1 MNRKNLLALASAVLL
16 AGSSVYA
23 ATESTSWGKIK
34 KDVVGDTEPAAKKTA
49 PAQKP
54 QKMSNK
60 VDICHFDA
68 DTELFHV
75 INISS
80 NAVDNHLANHGDS
93 APSTYYADQDGDGY
107 GDAATTDACPNP
119 GFVDNSDDAFPTDA
133 TEHADSDGDGVGD
146 NADLDD
152 DNDGVADSEDAF
164 PLDASESVDTDGDGI
179 GNNADLDDDGD
190 GVADSEDA
198 FPLDPSESVDTDGD
212 GIGDNSDPTPNG
224 EPVFGFVEF
233 DFNNVGITTGPCPD
247 CVLSAPA
254 SSSDGPIASA
264 SFEWTDTDGISP
276 GCGCSVHG
284 VLDWGSN
291 MFVGRGLGDPS
302 TYGGEYY
309 YLDLNVSAAVQ
320 LTNISLL
327 VGNNGF
333 YTNPVNVV
341 AFQAGQETVLG
352 TFNLPGA
359 ASPAANTPPN
369 VTVAIAGQLDPGPAQ
384 IRLKVQGGLF
394 APWDPCGYNAFVY
407 VDDIHVDFQY

>member
-1 MNRKNLLALASAVLL
+1 MNRRKLLTLASAVLL

-23 ATESTSWGKIK
+23 ATESSSWGKIK
-34 KDVVGDTEPAAKKTA
+34 KDVVGDTQPAAKKTA
-49 PAQKP
+49 
-54 QKMSNK
+54 
-60 VDICHFDA
+60 FDE
-68 DTELFHV
+68 DTQLFHV

-80 NAVDNHLANHGDS
+80 NAVDKHLANHGDS

-119 GFVDNSDDAFPTDA
+119 GFVSNSDDAFPTDA
-133 TEHADSDGDGVGD
+133 SEHADNDGDGIGD

-164 PLDASESVDTDGDGI
+164 PLDANESVDTDGDGI
-179 GNNADLDDDGD
+179 GNNADSDDDGD
-190 GVADSEDA
+190 GVADGEDA

-233 DFNNVGITTGPCPD
+233 DFENVGVTTGPCPD

-254 SSSDGPIASA
+254 SSSDGPVASA
-264 SFEWTDTDGISP
+264 SFEWTDTDGIAP
-276 GCGCSVHG
+276 GCPYWNTHG

-302 TYGGEYY
+302 PFGGEYY
-309 YLDLNVSAAVQ
+309 YLDLDMSAAVQ
-320 LTNISLL
+320 LTEISLL
-327 VGNNGF
+327 VGNNGYF
-333 YTNPVNVV
+333 TNPVNVV

-352 TFNLPGA
+352 SFNLPG
-359 ASPAANTPPN
+359 PAGAQN
-369 VTVAIAGQLDPGPAQ
+369 VSLAIAGQLDPGPAE

-394 APWDPCGYNAFVY
+394 APYSPCGYNAFVL
-407 VDDIHVDFQY
+407 VDDIHVDYQY